1 MSNTIAGILHKKL
14 PVKVVSDKLS
24 IQEIWIKTEGQY
36 PQYISVQAKN
46 DKIDSLNS
54 VNVGDAI
61 TAHINIDGRLWTGPD
76 GVEKCFNSLSLWKVE
91 VNGRTNAVPGVDS
104 GTVVPNDDSDL
115 PF

>member
-14 PVKVVSDKLS
+14 PTKVVSDKLS
-24 IQEIWIKTEGQY
+24 IQEIWIKTDGQY

-46 DKIDSLNS
+46 DKIETLNS

-61 TAHINIDGRLWTGPD
+61 TAHINIDGRLWTGAD
-76 GVEKCFNSLSLWKVE
+76 GIEKCFNSLSLWKVE
-91 VNGRTNAVPGVDS
+91 VNGKSNAVPGVDS
-104 GTVVPNDDSDL
+104 GTMIPMDDSPL